1 MMGGPVSPG
10 LASEDSELSPHSSP
24 REWGKCSLFSPF
36 LSFDPWREEKLLW
49 VWGGHGCHVEHPRCL
64 AELRWCSIGEDW
76 FVTM

>member
-49 VWGGHGCHVEHPRCL
+49 VWGATDAMWSTPDAWQSCGGAL
-64 AELRWCSIGEDW
+64 
-76 FVTM
+76 